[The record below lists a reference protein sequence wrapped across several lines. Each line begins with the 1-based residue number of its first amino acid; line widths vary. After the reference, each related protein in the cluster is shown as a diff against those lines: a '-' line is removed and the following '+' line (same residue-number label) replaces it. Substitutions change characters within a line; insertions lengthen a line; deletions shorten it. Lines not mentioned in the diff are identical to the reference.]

1 MIDALNIDQLKAQ
14 LTANGIAFDEDD
26 AELALRSALYEAVE
40 NGTAELKVLDADSDE
55 DESMQE
61 QQPEVATEPQEPSY
75 EPQQATLAQCF
86 RQMAGLPPFESSED
100 AGE

>member
-14 LTANGIAFDEDD
+14 LTANDIAFDEDD

-40 NGTAELKVLDADSDE
+40 NGTAELKVLDTDSDE

-61 QQPEVATEPQEPSY
+61 QPQEPAY